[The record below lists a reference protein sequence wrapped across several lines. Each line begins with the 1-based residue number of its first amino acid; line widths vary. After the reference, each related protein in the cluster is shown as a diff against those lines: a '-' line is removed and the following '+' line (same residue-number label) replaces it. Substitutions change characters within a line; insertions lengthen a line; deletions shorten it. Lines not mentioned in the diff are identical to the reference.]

1 MGFEGRMKRFCS
13 KAMMVVLVVK
23 SMCCRSRGMGRGRN
37 DSSRRGRVLHVLL
50 YSLGKN
56 TTVVQSI
63 KTRLNM
69 DIISYDQFVPK
80 FNDP

>member
-1 MGFEGRMKRFCS
+1 
-13 KAMMVVLVVK
+13 
-23 SMCCRSRGMGRGRN
+23 MGRGRN